1 MRMVRMFRH
10 LKLMKRAGR
19 GNIDGGLRLTGA
31 GDLALNCP
39 ACPIPGVN
47 LPKNWEEVDVEWK

>member
-1 MRMVRMFRH
+1 MFRH

-19 GNIDGGLRLTGA
+19 GNIDGGLCLTGA

-39 ACPIPGVN
+39 ACPMPGVN